1 MDDRDRWMSCFT
13 DQELLDELV
22 ERGVLREQDAII
34 STPKNPIHVQTECDS
49 FWNHRD
55 GRDGL
60 PGRGTLDESLCADCT
75 ILTPPTHVTYSG
87 EIKIEREGT

>member
-22 ERGVLREQDAII
+22 EREVLKKKVAII
-34 STPKNPIHVQTECDS
+34 STPKNPVHVQTQCDS
-49 FWNHRD
+49 FWNHRT
-55 GRDGL
+55 
-60 PGRGTLDESLCADCT
+60 PGASLCSDCT

>member
-1 MDDRDRWMSCFT
+1 MDDRDRWMSVFT

-22 ERGVLREQDAII
+22 EREVLKKKVAII
-34 STPKNPIHVQTECDS
+34 STPKNPIHVQTQCDS
-49 FWNHRD
+49 FWNHH
-55 GRDGL
+55 
-60 PGRGTLDESLCADCT
+60 TLDQSICSDCI

>member
-1 MDDRDRWMSCFT
+1 MDDRDRWMSVFT

-22 ERGVLREQDAII
+22 ERGVLKKRVAII
-34 STPKNPIHVQTECDS
+34 STPKKPLHVQTQCDS
-49 FWNHRD
+49 FWNHRT
-55 GRDGL
+55 
-60 PGRGTLDESLCADCT
+60 PGEHICEDCT

>member
-13 DQELLDELV
+13 DQELLNELV

-34 STPKNPIHVQTECDS
+34 ITPKNPIHVQTECDS
-49 FWNHRD
+49 FWNHR
-55 GRDGL
+55 
-60 PGRGTLDESLCADCT
+60 TLDESLCADCT